1 MWNVIVWLQQFKG
14 SGNLLPRVLPGGRV
28 GEDPGYE
35 DEGVVPLPSTVNSL
49 YSGDCKDLELVSS
62 LASVRNSD
70 SWFHSNSYKL
80 VLRGI

>member
-1 MWNVIVWLQQFKG
+1 M
-14 SGNLLPRVLPGGRV
+14 

-49 YSGDCKDLELVSS
+49 YSGDCRDLELVFS

-70 SWFHSNSYKL
+70 S
-80 VLRGI
+80 